1 MLASC
6 WVARKIFLSAASA
19 SSSARTLDSRPTTNG
34 VIMYG
39 KMTTSR
45 MGIIGRRRVSV
56 FSLEVS
62 MRGVVSG
69 QLSVV
74 SCQKAH
80 RRSSTDNRQLTTDN
94 RQLAGLLEQ
103 RHVDLLCQHHL

>member
-6 WVARKIFLSAASA
+6 WVARKIFLSPASA

-45 MGIIGRRRVSV
+45 MGIMGSFLVSN
-56 FSLEVS
+56 FSRWVTETALSFRAANRSEEIELRS
-62 MRGVVSG
+62 MRHLAPDRHCSTGVI
-69 QLSVV
+69 QLWTP
-74 SCQKAH
+74 C
-80 RRSSTDNRQLTTDN
+80 
-94 RQLAGLLEQ
+94 E
-103 RHVDLLCQHHL
+103 